1 MITVKIEGLNKL
13 KAEINGMQKQVR
25 FAASKALNAVGKKVS
40 EAMPAEIERALDRP
54 TPFTKRA
61 VRVLDYAKKTKL
73 LVTVGVAPIQEKY
86 LKYAIDGGTR
96 NPGPAGLKLPSAIKL
111 NEFGNVPKGLIKQ
124 LIAVANKERKLSKVK
139 ARRVAV
145 SNKVDLFYGDPV
157 DQKGKTYPRG
167 IYKRAN
173 GHLIPLIVF
182 PVAPAKYKPR
192 LPFRQKAESVV
203 RVEWSK
209 QFDIAMA
216 EALRTAR

>member
-1 MITVKIEGLNKL
+1 MITVRLDGFGASLSRLAGFQRQIP
-13 KAEINGMQKQVR
+13 

-61 VRVLDYAKKTKL
+61 VRVLDYAKKTKMS
-73 LVTVGVAPIQEKY
+73 VTVGVAPIQEKY

-96 NPGPAGLKLPSAIKL
+96 NPGPAGLKLPSAINL

-173 GHLIPLIVF
+173 GRLIPLIVF

-192 LPFRQKAESVV
+192 LPFRQKAEAVV
-203 RVEWSK
+203 RVEWSR
-209 QFDIAMA
+209 QADIAMA
-216 EALRTAR
+216 EALWTAR